1 MPAAPAAPT
10 NQPRR
15 YIIIGGV
22 AGGATAAARLRR
34 VDEHSQIILLEKDEH
49 VSFANCGLPYYVG
62 GEIED
67 RDKLLIT
74 SPELLRERFCIDV
87 RTFTEAIAIDREQ
100 KTVST
105 INHQTGDRQTLA
117 YDKLILSPGASPLV
131 PPLEGIDAVNVMTL
145 RNVADVDRMKGWVDD
160 HQPKRAVVV
169 GGGYIGLEMAEQL
182 VERGVGV
189 TLVQKNAQVLTAMDR
204 EMAELLH
211 QELRR
216 NDIDLR
222 LNSEPQRFITNG
234 ETATAVRLEGGEE
247 IACGL
252 VVLGI
257 GVSPNTQ
264 IATDAGLELGE
275 TRGIATD
282 EFMRT
287 SDPDIYAVGDAAEYR
302 FAPLDRQMRVALA
315 GPANRA
321 GRVAATHA
329 GLGSGDA
336 MTPVMG
342 SCVVRVVSLTAAQ
355 TGLSMSQAADAG
367 VQATSVIVIHKQHV
381 GYYPGAKPITLKL
394 VYEPWG
400 DGKVLGAQAIGEEG
414 VARRIDII
422 ATAMR
427 FGATVRELAG
437 LDLCYAPPFGAAKDV
452 VHMAAFSACNERDG
466 LVAHLQPDADLSGYQ
481 VVDVR
486 SQAEVDDNP
495 LDDAPHA
502 VHIPLDELRDR
513 LGEIDRDRPTVVSC
527 ASGQRSYNAARVLK
541 QNGFDEV
548 FNLTGAAKMRALAIA
563 VKARMPASSA

>member
-1 MPAAPAAPT
+1 MSVTPDDPT
-10 NQPRR
+10 NRPRK

-49 VSFANCGLPYYVG
+49 ISFANCGLPYYVG
-62 GEIED
+62 GEIKG

-74 SPELLRERFCIDV
+74 SPELLRERLCIDV
-87 RTFTEAIAIDREQ
+87 RTFTEALAIDRKL
-100 KTVST
+100 KTVT
-105 INHQTGDRQTLA
+105 TLNHQTGDRQTLT

-131 PPLEGIDAVNVMTL
+131 PPLEGINAPNVMTL

-160 HQPKRAVVV
+160 QHPKRAVVV
-169 GGGYIGLEMAEQL
+169 GGGYIGVEMAEQL

-189 TLVQKNAQVLTAMDR
+189 TLVQKNAQVLTLFDP
-204 EMAELLH
+204 EMAEMLH

-222 LNSEPQRFITNG
+222 LNAEPQQIITDG
-234 ETATAVRLEGGEE
+234 EIATAVRLGDGEV
-247 IACGL
+247 IACGM

-287 SDPDIYAVGDAAEYR
+287 SDPDIYAVGDAAEYQ
-302 FAPLDRQMRVALA
+302 FAPLDRRMRIALA

-342 SCVVRVVSLTAAQ
+342 SCVVRVFSLTAAQ
-355 TGLSMSQAADAG
+355 TGLSMSQATQAG
-367 VQATSVIVIHKQHV
+367 VQATSVIVIHNQHV

-452 VHMAAFSACNERDG
+452 VHMAAFSACNERDE

-486 SQAEVDDNP
+486 SQTEVDENP
-495 LDDAPHA
+495 LADAPHA

-513 LGEIDRDRPTVVSC
+513 MGEIDRDQPTVVSC

-541 QNGFDEV
+541 QNGFAKV
-548 FNLTGAAKMRALAIA
+548 FNLTGAAKMRAFA
-563 VKARMPASSA
+563 VAARARMPASSA

>member
-10 NQPRR
+10 NEPRR

-216 NDIDLR
+216 NDIALR
-222 LNSEPQRFITNG
+222 LKSEPQRIITDG

-427 FGATVRELAG
+427 FGATVRDLAG

-541 QNGFDEV
+541 QNGFNEV

-563 VKARMPASSA
+563 AKARMPASSA